1 LIHNTII
8 TIQTISVI
16 SDIINGDIFITD
28 PNNHNNPHKIQNQI
42 ILPALNQKCGM
53 IFFFPNVCCWLFLF
67 HLVDIAKTNHHTT
80 AIQLE
85 NHAISQINITRDSDG
100 DHCDLISKE
109 EIPILLSIKYSKIND
124 IRLISIT
131 L

>member
-1 LIHNTII
+1 MIHNIII

-16 SDIINGDIFITD
+16 TDIINGDILIIE

-53 IFFFPNVCCWLFLF
+53 IFFPNVCCSLFLF
-67 HLVDIAKTNHHTT
+67 RLLDIASINHHTT

-85 NHAISQINITRDSDG
+85 NQAVSQISKTSDSDG

-109 EIPILLSIKYSKIND
+109 NIPVLLSIKYNNINN
-124 IRLISIT
+124 IRLTSMI

>member
-1 LIHNTII
+1 MIHNIII

-16 SDIINGDIFITD
+16 TDIINGDILITD

-53 IFFFPNVCCWLFLF
+53 IFFPNVCCWLFLF
-67 HLVDIAKTNHHTT
+67 HLLDIASMSHHTT

-85 NHAISQINITRDSDG
+85 NHAVIQISNTRDNDG
-100 DHCDLISKE
+100 DHCDLISNE
-109 EIPILLSIKYSKIND
+109 NMPVLLSIKYNNIND
-124 IRLISIT
+124 IRLTSMI